1 MDLNRIP
8 LFAAL
13 TRRLDWLG
21 TRQRVLAENVANA
34 DTPGFRPSDLKPQS
48 FRDLVQGAGGG
59 HGGVR
64 LATTSAGHIGP
75 GGRGAGGITAARE
88 RAAYE
93 ASPTG
98 NAVVLEQQL
107 MKVAETQLEHQT
119 IANLYRKHVNMV
131 RTAIGRRG
139 G

>member
-1 MDLNRIP
+1 MDLNKIP

-21 TRQRVLAENVANA
+21 ARQRVLAENVANA
-34 DTPGFRPSDLKPQS
+34 DTPGYRPSDLKPQS
-48 FRDLVQGAGGG
+48 FRDLVQGAGKVGN
-59 HGGVR
+59 GVH
-64 LATTSAGHIGP
+64 LAATRPGHIGARA
-75 GGRGAGGITAARE
+75 GGAGAISEARE

-93 ASPTG
+93 SSPTG

-131 RTAIGRRG
+131 RLAIGRRG